1 MAAKNSGKQAK
12 KDIADIVSAQTEE
25 TEGWFANGLHRFI
38 IVFSVMWFAIVAIY
52 ITSFFGWD
60 NLFSMLPNEFSGFM
74 ATITLPLAIVW
85 VIMAYIDRGNSYK
98 NETRMLRD
106 SLSQI
111 IFPDSDGSA
120 ATKMI
125 AEAIKSQVSELKEVT
140 RDVCAQS
147 DVIKRDLTDR
157 VEDLKQL
164 AEALDKYSSQT
175 MSELN
180 VEIQKL
186 VDNFGYVTEKAT
198 GATADFRVNTMQMKE
213 DSEKLVNILTPMV
226 NQMVTA
232 AERVKEVVD
241 VNNENIARAQ
251 EQLNTYSETSQLAI
265 GRIIESWS
273 ERGENLEKTFLRTSE
288 NCEELFRRLDSG
300 ISHIESSI
308 MEQKQVVETQS
319 ALIEKNSGYLDNKL
333 GEYGKLISLEVE
345 AMINRSGTLEA
356 NIQKQLKT
364 IREASAQTTEAFS
377 SLGNNITE
385 KRKILETESL
395 QVINNINLTVNSLGE
410 EMKHLHEFYEKT
422 KDKNSDFSNVF
433 NMVSQG
439 LKEIETSLATN
450 IGALQD
456 KTAEILADFQKVN
469 ATVTDNITQV
479 NGAVSDNVAKL
490 VESSNVMSEQSKAN
504 ADLLIQQDTYLKK
517 AMAKLDNISSKL
529 HNQQET
535 YMSNT
540 IVKLDS
546 ISSKLQD
553 QQETYINNTIAGIE
567 DVSNKLRHQQE
578 ASIKGILENI
588 RTMSAQLQTQQSDY
602 VSATMANLDSISSK
616 ISVLNKGL
624 QATGKELGTTLG
636 VYERKI
642 SDFDDK
648 LIKQLGFLKER
659 YDQTQQQM
667 NEYNQK
673 QKEAGIDRF
682 MKTSADI
689 IQELESISIDVN
701 AIFNKNGNK
710 DDDLWK
716 KYYDGDKGVFVRH
729 LAKNMTKKEILAIQE
744 DYAKKAD
751 FRIIVDKYLDDFNSL
766 INVARENER
775 ASTLLALIS
784 GSDIGKVY
792 YILAKALG
800 KVN

>member
-1 MAAKNSGKQAK
+1 MTAKNSGKQAK
-12 KDIADIVSAQTEE
+12 KNITDIVSVQTEE
-25 TEGWFANGLHRFI
+25 NGSWFANGLHSFI

-52 ITSFFGWD
+52 ITFFSGWD

-74 ATITLPLAIVW
+74 ATITLPLAIIW
-85 VIMAYIDRGNSYK
+85 VIMAYIDRGNSFK

-125 AEAIKSQVSELKEVT
+125 AEAIRTQVSELKEVT
-140 RDVCAQS
+140 RDICAQS
-147 DVIKRDLTDR
+147 DVIKRDLTER
-157 VEDLKQL
+157 VDDFKQL

-180 VEIQKL
+180 NEIQKL

-198 GATADFRVNTMQMKE
+198 TATADFRVNTLQMKE
-213 DSEKLVNILTPMV
+213 DSEKLVSILTPMV

-300 ISHIESSI
+300 ISHIETSI

-333 GEYGKLISLEVE
+333 GEYGRLISLEVE
-345 AMINRSGTLEA
+345 AMINRSGTLES
-356 NIQKQLKT
+356 NIQTQLKT
-364 IREASAQTTEAFS
+364 IRETSAQVTEAFS
-377 SLGNNITE
+377 RLGNDIAG
-385 KRKILETESL
+385 KRQMLESESL
-395 QVINNINLTVNSLGE
+395 QVVNNINMTVNSLGE
-410 EMKHLHEFYEKT
+410 EIKRLHNFYEMAQ
-422 KDKNSDFSNVF
+422 DKNSDLNNIF
-433 NMVSQG
+433 NIVSTG
-439 LKEIETSLATN
+439 LKEIETSLTRN
-450 IGALQD
+450 IGNLHD
-456 KTAEILADFQKVN
+456 KTGSILEDFNKVN
-469 ATVTDNITQV
+469 E
-479 NGAVSDNVAKL
+479 AVSDNIMQANNTLNGNITKL
-490 VESSNVMSEQSKAN
+490 IESSNVMSEQSKTN
-504 ADLLIQQDTYLKK
+504 ADLLVQQDTYIKQ
-517 AMAKLDNISSKL
+517 AM
-529 HNQQET
+529 T
-535 YMSNT
+535 
-540 IVKLDS
+540 
-546 ISSKLQD
+546 
-553 QQETYINNTIAGIE
+553 
-567 DVSNKLRHQQE
+567 
-578 ASIKGILENI
+578 
-588 RTMSAQLQTQQSDY
+588 
-602 VSATMANLDSISSK
+602 NLDEISSK
-616 ISVLNKGL
+616 INALNKSL
-624 QATGKELGTTLG
+624 SSAGKEIGSTLGT
-636 VYERKI
+636 YERKI

-659 YDQTQQQM
+659 YDQTKQQM
-667 NEYNQK
+667 NEYDQR

-682 MKTSADI
+682 MKTSAEI
-689 IQELESISIDVN
+689 FQELESISIDVN
-701 AIFNKNGNK
+701 AIFSKNGNK

-716 KYYDGDKGVFVRH
+716 KYYEGDHAVFVRH
-729 LAKNMTKKEILAIQE
+729 LAKNMTKKEIMAIQE
-744 DYAKKAD
+744 DYEKKPD

-792 YILAKALG
+792 YILARALG